1 MIQLTFYTEKMIM
14 SEGLSISV
22 ERLEEEPGIII
33 VTMEMPPDNLNVM
46 FAHDFEEEKT
56 WSEERSRK
64 QGGFNCCVDY
74 R

>member
-56 WSEERSRK
+56 
-64 QGGFNCCVDY
+64 
-74 R
+74 